1 MYMYGVLSKN
11 ASALDTVFFINGV
24 YDILCA
30 VSILGI
36 VPIPILDELHLSVLQ
51 KHKKEDPFAER
62 FLAYW
67 LFTYGLVR
75 VFGDRRMIA
84 YSYFTEALVFVNEWA
99 NYDADSSKALFII
112 VSSILL
118 GGLALFT

>member
-11 ASALDTVFFINGV
+11 ASALDTVFAINGL

-51 KHKKEDPFAER
+51 KHKKEDPLAER

-67 LFTYGLVR
+67 LFTYGLMR
-75 VFGDRRMIA
+75 IFGDRRMIA
-84 YSYFTEALVFVNEWA
+84 YSYFTEALVFGNEWA
-99 NYDADSSKALFII
+99 IYDADSSKALFII

-118 GGLALFT
+118 GGLALL